1 MKILSLL
8 VVCLLSTS
16 AFSKAKVE
24 KRSATNDFNSV
35 KQKGVKAIV
44 LSDYSKENLTKNQLE
59 ALKKKTLSYGPAAV
73 PALIEIMKGS
83 KFPDKN
89 KWVATF
95 LLGKIVG
102 KKSAPFISRFIQ
114 HPNWIMRM
122 ASLKTLNALKATS
135 YDGLYAFALKDKSM
149 IVRGQALEN
158 IRSMNLSKMGPA
170 VWAMLYDKQNYH
182 VAKKKKG
189 KVKRTNLIKKVILT
203 VGDLK
208 FKKAEA
214 SLLTMIQKKK
224 YKDIFTEMDYAL
236 SKITGKA
243 SPKGRDHIKKQYWKK
258 FRIKNLTI

>member
-8 VVCLLSTS
+8 FICLLSTS
-16 AFSKAKVE
+16 VYSKAKIE
-24 KRSATNDFNSV
+24 SKPSSTDFNSA
-35 KQKGVKAIV
+35 KLKGVKAII
-44 LSDYSKENLTKNQLE
+44 LSDYSKENLTKKQLE
-59 ALKKKTLSYGPAAV
+59 ELKKKTISFGPAAV
-73 PALIEIMKGS
+73 PALIEIMKSS

-122 ASLKTLNALKATS
+122 ASLKTLNALKASS

-158 IRSMNLSKMGPA
+158 IRAMNLNKMAPA

-182 VAKKKKG
+182 VPKKKKG
-189 KVKRTNLIKKVILT
+189 KIKRTNLIKKVILT
-203 VGDLK
+203 IGDLK

-224 YKDIFTEMDYAL
+224 YKDIFSEMDYAL
-236 SKITGKA
+236 SKITGKS
-243 SPKGRDHIKKQYWKK
+243 SPKGRDHIKKEYWTK
-258 FRIKNLTI
+258 FRIKNMTI

>member
-8 VVCLLSTS
+8 VVCLFSIS
-16 AFSKAKVE
+16 AFSKAKIE
-24 KRSATNDFNSV
+24 NKSSRTDFNSA
-35 KQKGVKAIV
+35 KLKGVKAII
-44 LSDYSKENLTKNQLE
+44 LSDYSKENLTKKQLAE
-59 ALKKKTLSYGPAAV
+59 LKKKTLSFGPAAV
-73 PALIEIMKGS
+73 PALIEIMKSS

-122 ASLKTLNALKATS
+122 ASLKTLNALKAS
-135 YDGLYAFALKDKSM
+135 NYDGLYAFALKDKSM

-158 IRSMNLSKMGPA
+158 IRAMSLNKMAPA

-182 VAKKKKG
+182 VPKKKKG
-189 KVKRTNLIKKVILT
+189 KIKRTNLIKKVILT
-203 VGDLK
+203 IGDLK
-208 FKKAEA
+208 FKKAET

-224 YKDIFTEMDYAL
+224 YKDIFSEMDYAL
-236 SKITGKA
+236 SKITGKL
-243 SPKGRDHIKKQYWKK
+243 SPKGRDHIKKEYWKK
-258 FRIKNLTI
+258 FRIKNMTI

>member
-8 VVCLLSTS
+8 IVCLLSTT

-24 KRSATNDFNSV
+24 KRSPETDFNSA
-35 KQKGVKAIV
+35 KLKGVKATI
-44 LSDYSKENLTKNQLE
+44 LTEYKKENLTKKQLE
-59 ALKKKTLSYGPAAV
+59 ALKKQTLTYGPAAV
-73 PALIEIMKGS
+73 PALIEVMKGA
-83 KFPDKN
+83 KYPDKN

-135 YDGLYAFALKDKSM
+135 YDGLYAFALKDQSM

-158 IRSMNLSKMGPA
+158 IRSMSLNNMAPA

-182 VAKKKKG
+182 VPKKKKG

-203 VGDLK
+203 IGDLK
-208 FKKAEA
+208 FKKAES

-224 YKDIFTEMDYAL
+224 YKDIFSEMDYAL
-236 SKITGKA
+236 SKITGKS
-243 SPKGRDHIKKQYWKK
+243 SPKGKDHIKKEYWKR
-258 FRIKNLTI
+258 FRMKNMTI